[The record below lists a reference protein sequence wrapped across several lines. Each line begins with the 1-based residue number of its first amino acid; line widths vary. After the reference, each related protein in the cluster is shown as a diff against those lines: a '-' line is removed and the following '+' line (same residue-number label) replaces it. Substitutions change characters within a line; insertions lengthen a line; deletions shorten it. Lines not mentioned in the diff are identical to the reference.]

1 MAETRLL
8 ELGRLVTG
16 RKQSLFE
23 SDYRAAAVQLEEAFS
38 NRRIL
43 VVGAAGSI
51 GSATLRCLLEWRPGE
66 VLLVDTAENN
76 LVEVLREIRSDP
88 KVGESNIAIEPID
101 FGSPMMESILA
112 GQAGFD
118 WVFNFAAVKHVRSE
132 RDVPS
137 LLQMVDTNLLKADRF
152 LGWLR
157 KYGHGQM
164 GVFFVS
170 SDKAAN
176 PANLMGASKR
186 MMEQLLIWHGSE
198 DASQGNLHGEPIE
211 GNPLRCTTARFA
223 NVAFSDGSL
232 LLGFLNR
239 IAKGQ
244 PLAGPSDIRRYFVTL
259 EEAGQICCL
268 GAICPSHGQILVPRL
283 SLADD
288 QKNFKQIAELVL
300 HHYGLEPRW
309 LDTEASA
316 RLATPS
322 GTTWPCFF
330 APSQA
335 MGEKEYEEFV
345 GTGETPLEIGLDN
358 LHIVEPPPLPETKT
372 LKEVF
377 GKLARWREEPDLCTG
392 KEQIVDCMKLV
403 VDSLHHVT
411 REHSL
416 DKGM

>member
-1 MAETRLL
+1 MTETRLI
-8 ELGRLVTG
+8 ELGKLVTG
-16 RKQSLFE
+16 RECSLFRG
-23 SDYRAAAVQLEEAFS
+23 DYERASSRLQEAFS
-38 NRRIL
+38 GKRIL

-51 GSATLRCLLEWRPGE
+51 GSSTLRCILDWNPEE
-66 VLLVDTAENN
+66 TLLVDTAENN

-88 KVGESNIAIEPID
+88 LVAETNLSIQPID
-101 FGSPMMESILA
+101 FGSPMMEHILA
-112 GQAGFD
+112 QHSGFD

-137 LLQMVDTNLLKADRF
+137 LLQMADTNLLKADRF

-157 KYGHGQM
+157 KHGHGRD

-186 MMEQLLIWHGSE
+186 MMEQLLFWHGSP
-198 DASQGNLHGEPIE
+198 DALQGTLQGEPCD
-211 GNPLRCTTARFA
+211 GKPLRCTTARFA

-239 IAKGQ
+239 ISKSQ

-268 GAICPSHGQILVPRL
+268 AAVLPSHGEILVPRL
-283 SLADD
+283 SPIED
-288 QKNFKQIAELVL
+288 QKDFREIAELVL
-300 HHYGLEPRW
+300 DYHGLVPVWVDSEV
-309 LDTEASA
+309 AA
-316 RLATPS
+316 RQTMPS
-322 GTTWPCFF
+322 GKNWPCYF
-330 APSQA
+330 APSKA

-345 GTGETPLEIGLDN
+345 GRGELPVEIGLEN
-358 LHIVEPPPLPETKT
+358 LHVVTPPPLPTT
-372 LKEVF
+372 YLLKKVF
-377 GKLARWREEPDLCTG
+377 AELARWRESPAKCGG
-392 KEQIVDCMKLV
+392 KDQIIDCMKLV
-403 VDSLHHVT
+403 VDSLRHVT
-411 REHSL
+411 KDHSL

>member
-1 MAETRLL
+1 MTETRLI
-8 ELGRLVTG
+8 ELGRLITG
-16 RKQSLFE
+16 RDRSLFE
-23 SDYRAAAVQLEEAFS
+23 LDYLKASKRMQEAFTGK
-38 NRRIL
+38 RIL

-51 GSATLRCLLEWRPGE
+51 GSSTLHCLLAWNPEE
-66 VLLVDTAENN
+66 ALLVDTAENN
-76 LVEVLREIRSDP
+76 LVEVLRDIRSDP
-88 KVGESNIAIEPID
+88 AFAESNVAIQPID

-112 GQAGFD
+112 QHPGFD

-157 KYGHGQM
+157 KHGHGGE

-186 MMEQLLIWHGSE
+186 MMEQLVFWHGSP
-198 DASQGNLHGEPIE
+198 DANQGNLQGEACE
-211 GNPLRCTTARFA
+211 GERLRCTTARFA

-268 GAICPSHGQILVPRL
+268 AAVLPSHGQILVPRL
-283 SLADD
+283 SPIED
-288 QKNFKQIAELVL
+288 QKDFKEIATLVL
-300 HHYGLEPRW
+300 GYYGLKPKWTDSEV
-309 LDTEASA
+309 TA
-316 RLATPS
+316 RQMVPPA
-322 GTTWPCFF
+322 GTWPCFF
-330 APSQA
+330 APSKA

-345 GTGETPLEIGLDN
+345 GAGETPVEIGLGK
-358 LHIVEPPPLPETKT
+358 LHLVEPPPLPSTEL
-372 LKEVF
+372 LKSVF
-377 GKLARWREEPDLCTG
+377 GNLARWRNDPASCLG
-392 KEQIVDCMKLV
+392 KDQIVDCMKQV
-403 VDSLHHVT
+403 VDSLQHVIKD
-411 REHSL
+411 HSL